1 MHDAADVSNHL
12 KSVPMLKKL
21 AQLSDP
27 KNARPF
33 TLNEEIFHSITH
45 AIGSGLSIAGL
56 VILVVI
62 AVLNGDIYQIIGFSI
77 FGASLVLLYL
87 ASTLYHGI
95 QEPRTK
101 RVLKIFDHSA
111 IYLLIAGSYTPFLLV
126 AIRGTTGWILLIVV
140 WMIALIG
147 ITMKVL
153 FIDRFQVLS
162 VITYL
167 VMGWLCVFV
176 FREMLSSIPIGGIIW
191 LAAGGILYT
200 IGVFFYAKQKTPYMH
215 AVWHFFVLGGSICH
229 YFAVLFFLAEI

>member
-1 MHDAADVSNHL
+1 
-12 KSVPMLKKL
+12 MLKKL

-27 KNARPF
+27 KNARQF

-45 AIGSGLSIAGL
+45 GIGSGLSIAGL
-56 VILVVI
+56 VILVVF
-62 AVLNGDIYQIIGFSI
+62 AVLNGDVYKIIGFSI

-95 QEPRTK
+95 QDPRTK
-101 RVLKIFDHSA
+101 RIFKILDHSA

-126 AIRGTTGWILLIVV
+126 GIRGTTGWILLIVV

-162 VITYL
+162 VIAYL
-167 VMGWLCVFV
+167 VMGWLCVFA

-200 IGVFFYAKQKTPYMH
+200 VGVIFYAMQKTPYMH

>member
-1 MHDAADVSNHL
+1 MF
-12 KSVPMLKKL
+12 KKL
-21 AQLSDP
+21 AELSDP
-27 KNARPF
+27 KNTRPF
-33 TLNEEIFHSITH
+33 TLNEEIIHSITH

-77 FGASLVLLYL
+77 FGTSLVLLYL

-95 QEPRTK
+95 QQPRVK
-101 RVLKIFDHSA
+101 RVFNIFDHSA

-126 AIRGTTGWILLIVV
+126 GIRGTTGWILLVVV

-162 VITYL
+162 VIAYL

-200 IGVFFYAKQKTPYMH
+200 VGVFFYAKQKTPYMH